1 MDNKTN
7 SLIGDFIIKNFKSI
21 MACVVF
27 VCGLYIQ
34 YQASMMK
41 IEQLEREV
49 ATVKAQVDAQ
59 YVKLDNMKLDKAVFE
74 ATMKQFAD
82 MSTDIRQI
90 RDRLEDVLDDRGRNR
105 GNSRN

>member
-1 MDNKTN
+1 MDKDTN
-7 SLIGDFIIKNFKSI
+7 SFIGDFIIRNFKSI

-27 VCGLYIQ
+27 ICGLYIQ

-49 ATVKAQVDAQ
+49 VSVKAQVDAQ
-59 YVKLDNMKLDKAVFE
+59 YVKLDNMKLDKEVFE
-74 ATMKQFAD
+74 ATMRQFAD

-90 RDRLEDVLDDRGRNR
+90 RDRLEDVLGDHERHRNR
-105 GNSRN
+105 

>member
-1 MDNKTN
+1 MDKDTN
-7 SLIGDFIIKNFKSI
+7 SFIGDFIIRNFKSI

-49 ATVKAQVDAQ
+49 ASVKAQVDAQ
-59 YVKLDNMKLDKAVFE
+59 YVKLDNMKLDKEVFE
-74 ATMKQFAD
+74 ATMRQFAD

-90 RDRLEDVLDDRGRNR
+90 RDRLEDVLGDHERHRNR
-105 GNSRN
+105 